1 MAVFHLFLALLAL
14 MAAGKADEEVH
25 KQSFKREQLGL
36 SGQQVTR
43 RLDRSALSLDKSVVG
58 EVVFKRNSSEVIGR
72 QGRASKSRPSRQSC
86 TAKTGMSFTRCK
98 QSNLK
103 KDRDKYKYN
112 IHGKKQRQYCTA
124 MTGMSFIRYKQSE
137 EKKSRQIQIQ
147 PTTYMVKNRNKD
159 DRRSLIVDSKD
170 QDVVYKVPNY

>member
-1 MAVFHLFLALLAL
+1 MRQLPATLLLMAVFHLFLALLAL

-25 KQSFKREQLGL
+25 KQSFKRGQLGV

-43 RLDRSALSLDKSVVG
+43 RLDRLALSLDKRIAG

-98 QSNLK
+98 QAK
-103 KDRDKYKYN
+103 EKRARQIRYKHN
-112 IHGKKQRQYCTA
+112 IHGKKNNDNLA
-124 MTGMSFIRYKQSE
+124 
-137 EKKSRQIQIQ
+137 
-147 PTTYMVKNRNKD
+147 
-159 DRRSLIVDSKD
+159 
-170 QDVVYKVPNY
+170 

>member
-25 KQSFKREQLGL
+25 KQSFKREQLGV

-43 RLDRSALSLDKSVVG
+43 RLDRLALPLDKSVG

-98 QSNLK
+98 QSK
-103 KDRDKYKYN
+103 
-112 IHGKKQRQYCTA
+112 
-124 MTGMSFIRYKQSE
+124 
-137 EKKSRQIQIQ
+137 EKRSRQI
-147 PTTYMVKNRNKD
+147 K
-159 DRRSLIVDSKD
+159 
-170 QDVVYKVPNY
+170 YKHTW

>member
-1 MAVFHLFLALLAL
+1 MPATLLLMAVFHLFLALLAL

-25 KQSFKREQLGL
+25 KQSFKREQLGV

-43 RLDRSALSLDKSVVG
+43 RLDRLALSLDKSIG

-98 QSNLK
+98 QSK
-103 KDRDKYKYN
+103 KIQSNKIQIQHTWSNTKTKIIVHNKNQGKQSKEKRARQIRYKHN
-112 IHGKKQRQYCTA
+112 IHGKKNNDNLA
-124 MTGMSFIRYKQSE
+124 
-137 EKKSRQIQIQ
+137 
-147 PTTYMVKNRNKD
+147 
-159 DRRSLIVDSKD
+159 
-170 QDVVYKVPNY
+170 

>member
-25 KQSFKREQLGL
+25 KQSFKREQLGVG
-36 SGQQVTR
+36 GQQVTR
-43 RLDRSALSLDKSVVG
+43 RLDRLALSLDKSIAG

-98 QSNLK
+98 QSK
-103 KDRDKYKYN
+103 EKRSRQIKYKHN
-112 IHGKKQRQYCTA
+112 IHGTKP
-124 MTGMSFIRYKQSE
+124 
-137 EKKSRQIQIQ
+137 RQIKYKHNIHGQKTMTI
-147 PTTYMVKNRNKD
+147 
-159 DRRSLIVDSKD
+159 SHSKD
-170 QDVVYKVPNY
+170 WPASIPSVVKALSFTRCFRLLHPFSFFAKRSHTKENFFA